1 MYPRTIIPLLQKLNS
16 EMQGHIF
23 NIQRFSINDG
33 QGIRTAVFFKGCPLR
48 CLWCHNPESQKISP
62 ELLFSGDKCI
72 YCKKCGSVCE
82 NGVHSFGDTH
92 SLSREKCISCGKC
105 IEICPVKCLST
116 AGKTVTADEVI
127 KEVLRD
133 KIFFDE
139 SGGGITL
146 TGGEPFMQYDF
157 MLEILRKAKEKKLN
171 TAVET
176 CGFTDRKKMLSA
188 AEYIDVFLFDYKL
201 TSSAL
206 HKKYTGVGNEKIL
219 ENLKALNDNGSK
231 IVLRCPVIPSVNDT
245 EEHFKGIGETAE
257 ALENITGIE
266 VAPYHELGLSKLMR
280 MGKKN
285 ENPFTVP
292 SAEDA
297 QGYIEEIKKYTP
309 KAVKLM

>member
-1 MYPRTIIPLLQKLNS
+1 
-16 EMQGHIF
+16 MQGQIF

-48 CLWCHNPESQKISP
+48 CLWCHNPESQKFSP

-72 YCKKCGSVCE
+72 YCKKCGAVCE

-92 SLSREKCISCGKC
+92 SLSREKCIACGKC
-105 IEICPVKCLST
+105 IEVCPVKCLSI
-116 AGKTVTADEVI
+116 AGNTVSADEVI

-146 TGGEPFMQYDF
+146 TGGEPFLQYDF
-157 MLEILRKAKEKKLN
+157 MLEILKKAKESALN

-176 CGFTDRKKMLSA
+176 CGFTDTEKILSA

-266 VAPYHELGLSKLMR
+266 VAPYHELGLSKLTR
-280 MGKKN
+280 LGREN

-292 SAEDA
+292 DKAA
-297 QGYIEEIKKYTP
+297 AGAYIDEIQQYTSKP
-309 KAVKLM
+309 VRLM